1 MIPLV
6 DSQNNPLF
14 LAALGIANL
23 EASRKL
29 RKAVLA
35 EGAARSY
42 ATDFEPP

>member
-6 DSQNNPLF
+6 DSQNHPSF
-14 LAALGIANL
+14 LVGLAIANL